1 MSTTRKLLSA
11 GVAVCAALALSAA
24 PASASP
30 LSQMRSWARN
40 GGMHA
45 INLIVKDANAIS
57 ASANADDLQEIGIE
71 CAAFST
77 DLRVAQD
84 HPMPDKAIQ
93 VHWAA
98 MLKDYQLGTYYCVQ
112 GINDNSSSDLQTF
125 INYASAGNNQL
136 GIAEKMVEKLV
147 K

>member
-1 MSTTRKLLSA
+1 
-11 GVAVCAALALSAA
+11 
-24 PASASP
+24 
-30 LSQMRSWARN
+30 
-40 GGMHA
+40 
-45 INLIVKDANAIS
+45 
-57 ASANADDLQEIGIE
+57 
-71 CAAFST
+71 
-77 DLRVAQD
+77 
-84 HPMPDKAIQ
+84 MPDKAIQ